1 MQAMFALR
9 MQGGVDDFLIRISL
23 IAEEKKRKIMVSLQ
37 DPQVTTLLAS
47 PLFGSFWRHMF
58 KTCVRQKATYS

>member
-1 MQAMFALR
+1 MFALR

-23 IAEEKKRKIMVSLQ
+23 IAEKKGKIMVSLQ